1 LSASLLTEIIAG
13 LALALTFGGMS
24 FFSAVMAPLVFTQL
38 PFDTAAGFIRRV
50 FPWYYLV
57 MGLCAL
63 VALGGLWLSGAPA
76 WASALTALVVLGFA
90 FARQVLMPR
99 INAARDGELAGE
111 AGAAR
116 RFQTLHRVSV
126 VINAAQWIAVL
137 AVLIAVLR

>member
-1 LSASLLTEIIAG
+1 MNPAQIAEVVAG
-13 LALALTFGGMS
+13 LALALTFGGMT

-38 PFDTAAGFIRRV
+38 PFETAAGFIRRV

-63 VALGGLWLSGAPA
+63 AALVALGF
-76 WASALTALVVLGFA
+76 SALPVWLMVVMALVSVGFVV
-90 FARQVLMPR
+90 ARQGLMPR

-116 RFQTLHRVSV
+116 RFKTLHRLSV
-126 VINAAQWIAVL
+126 LINAAQWLAVL
-137 AVLIAVLR
+137 TVLIAVLG